1 MVMGMMGM
9 VFPLGCKEILIVG
22 LPPWLINS
30 NHVIMT
36 LHIYL
41 CVYCSAQNSSFP
53 KDNSIVG

>member
-22 LPPWLINS
+22 LPPWLING
-30 NHVIMT
+30 NHLIMK

-41 CVYCSAQNSSFP
+41 CVYCSVQNSSFP
-53 KDNSIVG
+53 KDSSIVG